1 MHRPPAPKTRI
12 PRPPADPSIYRHPP
26 PSQSSGWILWCAI
39 GLMVAIAA
47 FVIVNRLGVQKAE
60 TESIQQVGAWLENAD
75 KLVAEN
81 RDAEAEELIN
91 KAIALRPQDPRSKA
105 AMDRLT
111 TKRDLIR
118 KKQETSASMALEQ
131 AKMMALSDV
140 EGAIVMYEA
149 IIKDANLPAES
160 RKTATEK
167 LRELK
172 AGACVLTLPEDWPP
186 DAVVSVDGREIPR
199 KGNQIPGIE
208 AGFRKVVLSRY
219 GHRTSPPFEIQFKG
233 TEPIPL
239 PKFAWTRP
247 GTQVS
252 ITSNP
257 PGASVWIGDRETGKV
272 TPCVIEDVDDG
283 PVEYRLTLAG
293 RATTTVRGEVK
304 GRQPIRLSVDLPEP

>member
-1 MHRPPAPKTRI
+1 MRRPPVPQTRI

-26 PSQSSGWILWCAI
+26 QSQGSGWILWCAI

-60 TESIQQVGAWLENAD
+60 TESIQQVGTWLQEAD
-75 KLVAEN
+75 RLVAEN

-91 KAIALRPQDPRSKA
+91 KAVALRPQDPRSTA
-105 AMDRLT
+105 AMERLQ
-111 TKRDLIR
+111 TKREMIR
-118 KKQETSASMALEQ
+118 KKQESSASMTLEQ

-140 EGAIVMYEA
+140 EAAILIYESM
-149 IIKDANLPAES
+149 IKDANFPAES
-160 RKTATEK
+160 RKIATEK

-172 AGACVLTLPEDWPP
+172 AGACVLSLPEDWPP

-219 GHRTSPPFEIQFKG
+219 GHRTSPPFEIHFKG
-233 TEPIPL
+233 TEPIPV

-247 GTQVS
+247 GTTVS

-257 PGASVWIGDRETGKV
+257 PGASVWIGDREIGKV

-283 PVEYRLTLAG
+283 FVEYRLTLAG

-304 GRQPIRLSVDLPEP
+304 GRQPIRLNVDLPTP